1 MDKLLSS
8 LSELAAEAGGR
19 LLLALAV
26 LVFGRMLIRSLLKLL
41 DKSRLLDRAEGTV
54 RSFTR
59 SFVKIGLHVLLTVS
73 IIGILGVPMASV
85 ITVLA
90 SAGVTVGLALQGA
103 LSNLAGGVML
113 MIFRPF
119 RQGDYI
125 SAAGVEGTVREV
137 TLFYTVLL
145 TVDNR
150 RITLPNG
157 GLMNATI
164 TDFSSEELRR
174 ADLRFTCAR
183 SEAPARVQE
192 LLRETVL
199 ADARVLSQPE
209 EPFARLTGS
218 TDQALEF
225 TVRAWCRS
233 DDYWELYYDL
243 TQRITETMAEHRI
256 QSPAV
261 RVTAEEPL
269 EKEGTNR

>member
-1 MDKLLSS
+1 MDKLLTS
-8 LSELAAEAGGR
+8 LSELAAAAGGR
-19 LLLALAV
+19 LLLALLV
-26 LVFGRMLIRSLLKLL
+26 LLLGRLMIRSLLRLL
-41 DKSRLLDRAEGTV
+41 DKSRLLTRAEGTV

-59 SFVKIGLHVLLTVS
+59 SFIKIGLHLLLTVS
-73 IIGILGVPMASV
+73 TIGILGVPMASV

-113 MIFRPF
+113 MLFRPF

-137 TLFYTVLL
+137 TLFYTVLM
-145 TVDNR
+145 TVDNK
-150 RITLPNG
+150 RITVPNG

-164 TDFSSEELRR
+164 TDSSSEALRR
-174 ADLRFTCAR
+174 ADLCFTCAR
-183 SEAPARVQE
+183 GEAPARVQA

-199 ADARVLSQPE
+199 ADARVLPQPE
-209 EPFARLTGS
+209 LFARLTGV
-218 TDQALEF
+218 TDRALEF

-233 DDYWELYYDL
+233 EDYWALYYDL

-256 QSPAV
+256 PSPAV
-261 RVTAEEPL
+261 RVTTDAPSG
-269 EKEGTNR
+269 KEGTSQ

>member
-1 MDKLLSS
+1 MNDLLAS
-8 LSELAAEAGGR
+8 LSQLAAAAGGR
-19 LLLALAV
+19 LLLALLA
-26 LVFGRMLIRSLLKLL
+26 LLLGRLLIKNLLKLL
-41 DKSRLLDRAEGTV
+41 DKSRLLDRTEGTV

-59 SFVKIGLHVLLTVS
+59 SFVKIGLHILLTIS

-103 LSNLAGGVML
+103 LSNLAGGIML

-137 TLFYTVLL
+137 TLFYTVLM
-145 TVDNR
+145 TVDNK

-164 TDFSSEELRR
+164 TDFSSEALRR
-174 ADLRFTCAR
+174 ADLCFTCAR
-183 SEAPARVQE
+183 SEAPGRVQV
-192 LLRETVL
+192 LLRETAA

-209 EPFARLTGS
+209 PFARLTGS
-218 TDQALEF
+218 TNEALEF
-225 TVRAWCRS
+225 TVRVWCRS

-261 RVTAEEPL
+261 RITTDNL
-269 EKEGTNR
+269 SGKE

>member
-1 MDKLLSS
+1 MDKLLTS
-8 LSELAAEAGGR
+8 LSELAAAAGGR
-19 LLLALAV
+19 LLLALLV
-26 LVFGRMLIRSLLKLL
+26 LLLGRLMIRSLLRLL
-41 DKSRLLDRAEGTV
+41 DKSRLLTRAEGTV

-59 SFVKIGLHVLLTVS
+59 SFIRIGLHLLLTVS

-113 MIFRPF
+113 MLFRPF

-137 TLFYTVLL
+137 TLFYTVLM
-145 TVDNR
+145 TVDNK
-150 RITLPNG
+150 RITVPNG

-164 TDFSSEELRR
+164 TDSSSEALRR
-174 ADLRFTCAR
+174 ADLCFTCAR
-183 SEAPARVQE
+183 GEAPARVQA

-199 ADARVLSQPE
+199 ADARVLPQPE
-209 EPFARLTGS
+209 LFARLTGV
-218 TDQALEF
+218 

-233 DDYWELYYDL
+233 EDYWALYYDL

-256 QSPAV
+256 PSPAV
-261 RVTAEEPL
+261 RVTTDAPSG
-269 EKEGTNR
+269 KEGTSQ

>member
-1 MDKLLSS
+1 MDKLLTS
-8 LSELAAEAGGR
+8 LSELAAAAGGR
-19 LLLALAV
+19 LLLALLV
-26 LVFGRMLIRSLLKLL
+26 LLLGRLMIRSLLRLL
-41 DKSRLLDRAEGTV
+41 DKSRLLTRAEGTV

-59 SFVKIGLHVLLTVS
+59 SFIRIGLHLLLTIS

-113 MIFRPF
+113 MLFRPF

-137 TLFYTVLL
+137 TLFYTV
-145 TVDNR
+145 DNK
-150 RITLPNG
+150 RITVPNG

-164 TDFSSEELRR
+164 TDFSSEALRR
-174 ADLRFTCAR
+174 ADLCFTCAR
-183 SEAPARVQE
+183 GEAPARVQT

-199 ADARVLSQPE
+199 ADARVLPQP
-209 EPFARLTGS
+209 EPFARLTGV
-218 TDQALEF
+218 TDRALEF

-233 DDYWELYYDL
+233 EDYWALYYDL

-256 QSPAV
+256 PSPAV
-261 RVTAEEPL
+261 RVTTDAPSG
-269 EKEGTNR
+269 KEGTSQ

>member
-8 LSELAAEAGGR
+8 LSELAAAAGGR
-19 LLLALAV
+19 LLLALAA

-145 TVDNR
+145 TVDNK

-199 ADARVLSQPE
+199 ADARVLPQP

-261 RVTAEEPL
+261 RVTAEEPFG
-269 EKEGTNR
+269 KEGTNR

>member
-1 MDKLLSS
+1 MDKLLTS
-8 LSELAAEAGGR
+8 LSELAAAAGGR
-19 LLLALAV
+19 LLLALLV
-26 LVFGRMLIRSLLKLL
+26 LLLGRLMIRSLLRLL
-41 DKSRLLDRAEGTV
+41 DKSRLLTRAEGTV

-59 SFVKIGLHVLLTVS
+59 SFIKIGLHLLLTIS

-113 MIFRPF
+113 MLFRPF

-137 TLFYTVLL
+137 TLFYTVLM
-145 TVDNR
+145 TVDNK
-150 RITLPNG
+150 RITVPNG

-164 TDFSSEELRR
+164 TDYSSEALRR
-174 ADLRFTCAR
+174 ADLCFTCAR
-183 SEAPARVQE
+183 GEAPARV
-192 LLRETVL
+192 LP
-199 ADARVLSQPE
+199 QP
-209 EPFARLTGS
+209 EPFARLTGV
-218 TDQALEF
+218 TDRALEF

-233 DDYWELYYDL
+233 EDYWALYYDL

-256 QSPAV
+256 PSPAV
-261 RVTAEEPL
+261 RVTTDAPSG
-269 EKEGTNR
+269 KEGTSQ

>member
-1 MDKLLSS
+1 MDKLLTS
-8 LSELAAEAGGR
+8 LSELAAAAGGR
-19 LLLALAV
+19 LLQALLV
-26 LVFGRMLIRSLLKLL
+26 LLLGRLMIRSLLRLL
-41 DKSRLLDRAEGTV
+41 DKSRLLTRAEGTV

-59 SFVKIGLHVLLTVS
+59 SFIRIGLHLLLTVS

-113 MIFRPF
+113 MLFRPF

-137 TLFYTVLL
+137 TLFYTVLM
-145 TVDNR
+145 TVDNK
-150 RITLPNG
+150 RITVPNG

-164 TDFSSEELRR
+164 TDSSSEALRR
-174 ADLRFTCAR
+174 ADLCFTCAR
-183 SEAPARVQE
+183 GEAPARVQA

-199 ADARVLSQPE
+199 ADARVLPQPE
-209 EPFARLTGS
+209 LFARLTGVS
-218 TDQALEF
+218 DRALEF

-233 DDYWELYYDL
+233 EDYWALYYDL

-256 QSPAV
+256 PSPAV
-261 RVTAEEPL
+261 RVTTDAPSG
-269 EKEGTNR
+269 KEGTSQ